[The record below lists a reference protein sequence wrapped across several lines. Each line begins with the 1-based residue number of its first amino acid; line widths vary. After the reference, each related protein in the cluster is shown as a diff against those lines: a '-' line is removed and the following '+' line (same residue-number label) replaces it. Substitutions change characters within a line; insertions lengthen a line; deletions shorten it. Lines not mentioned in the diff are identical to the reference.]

1 MLKGF
6 YIQQIQMIIKHL
18 TKSCIGKQVS
28 LQGWIVH
35 IRFSGKIGFIELR
48 DGTGYIQAILEKKNL
63 QEQQREQIK
72 QAWIETSLELTWT
85 VKKHPKKDEL
95 ELHVDNLKI
104 FTLTQN
110 YPIWQK
116 EHWIDFLFDN
126 RHLHLRAKRQIA
138 LQKIRHTI
146 YYAITDFFNSRNFTR
161 FDTPIFTPTI
171 AEDSTALYSV
181 EHPSGEIMYLNQS
194 WQLYLEAAIHGHRY
208 VYDFGPVFRAE
219 RSKTRRHLN
228 ELWMMDAE
236 MAFMDF
242 RQSMELQEQ
251 LVYHIIQEVL
261 KKHRQDLELLWRDIS
276 KLENIKLPFIRKTYK
291 EVIEELQKIG
301 VDIKYWEDLGAD
313 EEKILMEKYDQ
324 PVFVTN
330 YPLQVKAFYMPEDPD
345 NPGTAKNSDLL
356 APEGYWEIIGWSERI
371 WDYETLKQRILER
384 GYNLDDYKWYLD
396 LRKYWGVT
404 TSGFWLGLER
414 TLAWITGIPHIRE
427 AIPFP
432 RYYNRIRP

>member
-1 MLKGF
+1 MLD
-6 YIQQIQMIIKHL
+6 YIKKKLLVLYPLTVIMVLALSTSSVSKNSTLFHNQMITDYDTLDKRPVKVIK
-18 TKSCIGKQVS
+18 IFM
-28 LQGWIVH
+28 VH
-35 IRFSGKIGFIELR
+35 SYNPDHIC
-48 DGTGYIQAILEKKNL
+48 TAP
-63 QEQQREQIK
+63 QREGFVNKLHDLEVESRENKSMKYIYRFNIRSFYMWTKLEYTSIPQIK
-72 QAWIETSLELTWT
+72 E
-85 VKKHPKKDEL
+85 
-95 ELHVDNLKI
+95 
-104 FTLTQN
+104 
-110 YPIWQK
+110 
-116 EHWIDFLFDN
+116 
-126 RHLHLRAKRQIA
+126 RAKIA
-138 LQKIRHTI
+138 IQKIRHTI
-146 YYAITDFFNSRNFTR
+146 YYAITDFLNSRDFTR

-181 EHPSGEIMYLNQS
+181 EHPSGETMYLNQS
-194 WQLYLEAAIHGHRY
+194 WQLYLEAAIHWHRY

-251 LVYHIIQEVL
+251 LIYHIIQEVL
-261 KKHRQDLELLWRDIS
+261 TKHRQDLELLGRDIS

-291 EVIEELQKIG
+291 EVIEELQKMW

-313 EEKILMEKYDQ
+313 EERILMEKYDQ

-330 YPLQVKAFYMPEDPD
+330 YPLEVKAFYMPEDPE
-345 NPGTAKNSDLL
+345 NPWTAKNSDLL
-356 APEGYWEIIGWSERI
+356 APEGYGEIIWWSERI
-371 WDYETLKQRILER
+371 WNYETLKQRIIQR

-404 TSGFWLGLER
+404 TSGFGVGLER